1 MTLASIKSEHENA
14 FVLRHLER
22 EGRVSWLG
30 GVRSKDDPNRFHWLG
45 ENTSWLPDNTND
57 EVYNNWKSGEPSGP
71 VGTHDCIA
79 MGDVSGKWYDYAN
92 TSEESFVCKA

>member
-57 EVYNNWKSGEPSGP
+57 EVYNNWESGEPTL
-71 VGTHDCIA
+71 GTEDCIE
-79 MGDVSGKWYDYAN
+79 MIGNSGQWNDVQN
-92 TSEESFVCKA
+92 TAELPFVCKA